1 MSQQQNTCLFVDDE
15 CKTSVIR
22 NFTWPTPGDDE
33 YLIEVLYSGVNPADI
48 KHAPG
53 LGIRNVVMGYDFCGR
68 VLRTPKSPPDGP
80 GKARF
85 AVGDMVA
92 GMTPTGVGRPQKYGS
107 HQDQLAAP
115 EDIMFGVPESLP
127 PQEAA
132 ALTVVAC
139 TAADALYG
147 FFKAP
152 PPGENG
158 PHGGSQGPL
167 LVWGG
172 STGVG
177 LCLIQLA
184 RASGVSPIIATASPA
199 RHELLRDLGATHCFD
214 YKDPDV
220 TSKIKAAV
228 QDSGAGKLSYAI
240 DVAGSGQAI
249 ELIEPLVEPETVFM
263 STVVHPGKP
272 HLKIPLACTRHDVP
286 LRFPNG
292 MEITIPARVEDWKK
306 TWAAVNW
313 AVANY
318 GKGFRVPAVEVFD
331 VSAEE
336 ALEEL
341 QKIAVQGKFGKVV
354 IKHPLK

>member
-1 MSQQQNTCLFVDDE
+1 MPQQQNTCLFVDND

-22 NFTWPTPGDDE
+22 NFPFPTPGHDE

-53 LGIRNVVMGYDFCGR
+53 LGIRDVVMGYDFCGR
-68 VLRTPKSPPDGP
+68 VVRAPESPPGGP
-80 GKARF
+80 GTARF
-85 AVGDMVA
+85 EVGELVA

-115 EDIMFGVPESLP
+115 EDLMFSVPEGLA

-158 PHGGSQGPL
+158 SQGAGQGPL

-177 LCLIQLA
+177 LCLVQLA
-184 RASGVSPIIATASPA
+184 WASGVSPIIATASPA
-199 RHELLRDLGATHCFD
+199 RHELLLDLGATHCFD
-214 YKDPDV
+214 YRDPEV
-220 TSKIKAAV
+220 TSKIRAAV
-228 QDSGAGKLSYAI
+228 KDSGAGRLSYAI
-240 DVAGSGQAI
+240 DTAGSGDAV
-249 ELIEPLVEPETVFM
+249 ELIEQLVEPETVFL

-272 HLKIPLACTRHDVP
+272 HLKMPLACTRHDVP
-286 LRFPNG
+286 LRFANG
-292 MEITIPARVEDWKK
+292 MEITVPARTEDWKK
-306 TWAAVNW
+306 TWGAINW
-313 AVANY
+313 AVAHY
-318 GKGFRVPAVEVFD
+318 GRGFRMPAVEVFD
-331 VSAEE
+331 GSAED
-336 ALEEL
+336 ALVEL
-341 QKIAVQGKFGKVV
+341 QKVAAQGKFGKLV

>member
-1 MSQQQNTCLFVDDE
+1 MAQQQNTCLFVDND

-53 LGIRNVVMGYDFCGR
+53 LGIRDVVMGYDFCGR
-68 VLRTPKSPPDGP
+68 VLRTPESPPGGP
-80 GKARF
+80 GNARF
-85 AVGDMVA
+85 AVGDLVA

-115 EDIMFGVPESLP
+115 EDAMFGVPESLP

-158 PHGGSQGPL
+158 PQGGGQGPL

-177 LCLIQLA
+177 LCLVQLA
-184 RASGVSPIIATASPA
+184 RASAMSTIITTASPA
-199 RHELLRDLGATHCFD
+199 RHELLKDLGATHCFE

-220 TSKIKAAV
+220 TGKIRAAV
-228 QDSGAGKLSYAI
+228 QESGADRLSYAI
-240 DVAGSGQAI
+240 DAAGSGQAV

-272 HLKIPLACTRHDVP
+272 HLKMPLACTHHDVP

-292 MEITIPARVEDWKK
+292 MEITVPARVEDWKK
-306 TWAAVNW
+306 TWAAVEW
-313 AVANY
+313 AVENY
-318 GKGFRVPAVEVFD
+318 GKGFRMPAVEVFD
-331 VSAEE
+331 GRAED
-336 ALEEL
+336 ALVEL
-341 QKIAVQGKFGKVV
+341 EKIAVQGKFGKLV